1 MFKSEKDRDVTELFK
16 KYKAHEGEDR
26 IRRFPP
32 QPRCIAS
39 NPAALKPL
47 APRQTVPQCPA
58 ADESKF
64 YVFKLIYTNE
74 YLSIV

>member
-1 MFKSEKDRDVTELFK
+1 MFSFLEILKIQFQGSSDN
-16 KYKAHEGEDR
+16 EDR

-64 YVFKLIYTNE
+64 FAA
-74 YLSIV
+74 

>member
-1 MFKSEKDRDVTELFK
+1 MLFFLYRRVFSEKDRDVTELFK

-64 YVFKLIYTNE
+64 F
-74 YLSIV
+74 LSELKN